1 MNLKTVKK
9 GIKFLVAVSILLS
22 IYFGLSISP
31 VVFKNSSSSTNHQ
44 NIAIIAHRGASN
56 FAPENTMAAINIAL
70 NSNSDYIEIDVH
82 QTLDTTLILMHDE
95 SLNRTTNGSGLIKDK
110 TYPEILKLDAGQW
123 FSQEYANEKVP
134 TLESVLQLV
143 NGRCNLIIEI
153 KKGNDYYPGIE
164 KNIINIIKKYNAE
177 KWVTIHSFSSEILKT
192 VHAINPNIKL
202 HKLVFAKFKFVP
214 FIISTKPEK
223 LNIEALDFVDTF
235 SINYFFAN
243 KELIKLLKSKG
254 KKINVWTVDD
264 PQTAKDLI
272 ALGIDGIITNNPGI
286 LKE

>member
-1 MNLKTVKK
+1 MKK